1 MNSFTITI
9 TNCLDCPDHYIRPI
23 YTPDSWDHEEGCYR
37 KLVKD
42 VNGYDKLVA
51 LSSTYKAFT
60 PVEDFVKEYY
70 KGEN

>member
-23 YTPDSWDHEEGCYR
+23 YTPDSWDHEEGCYC
-37 KLVKD
+37 KFVKD

-51 LSSTYKAFT
+51 GDDWHLRRYTDIPDWCPKL
-60 PVEDFVKEYY
+60 
-70 KGEN
+70 